1 MNPDVNKIFNK
12 LKEDKVELST
22 EKVELAISDDM
33 RKKVSQI
40 VKLADD
46 AVKDAEKVEQAFKRV
61 KAANDKRQQQA
72 RAIQKEI
79 TMELIRIS
87 RMTKE
92 LGMDLP
98 PQFDEF
104 DDRARSEVGRIPTSN
119 STRVFPF

>member
-1 MNPDVNKIFNK
+1 MNPEVQKIFNK
-12 LKEDKVELST
+12 FSEKKTELST
-22 EKVELAISDDM
+22 EKVELAITDDM

-40 VKLADD
+40 IKLADD

-79 TMELIRIS
+79 SMELIRVS

-92 LGMDLP
+92 LGLDLP
-98 PQFDEF
+98 PQFDQF
-104 DDRARSEVGRIPTSN
+104 DDRARNEVGRIPTSN
-119 STRVFPF
+119 LSNVFPV